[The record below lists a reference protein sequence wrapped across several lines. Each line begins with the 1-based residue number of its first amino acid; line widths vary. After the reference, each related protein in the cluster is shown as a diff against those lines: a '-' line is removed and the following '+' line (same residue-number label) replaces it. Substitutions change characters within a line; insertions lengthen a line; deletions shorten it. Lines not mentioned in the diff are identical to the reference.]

1 MGTIVQLKHV
11 RIAFIDELFEPGQY
25 EGKGDFRH
33 TATFIVEP
41 GSANDKAIQ
50 EAITKEAVA
59 MWGKKA
65 DSMLEDMRGNKNKF
79 SYMKNKKDKTGEVYD
94 GFENMFALSG
104 VRKAK
109 DGAPLFLHNIS
120 EPDPEKPGK
129 TRAKRLRALNKE
141 TGKIEWVNGF
151 EGVIYAGCYVNA
163 KVEMWAQQGTYRGM
177 RCGLLGVQFDGPGDS
192 FGGASRATDDGFDAV
207 DAGETDDLA

>member
-41 GSANDKAIQ
+41 GSENDKAIQ
-50 EAITKEAVA
+50 AAIQAEA
-59 MWGKKA
+59 KA
-65 DSMLEDMRGNKNKF
+65 AWPKNHEGMLEDLRGDKKAF
-79 SYMKNKKDKTGEVYD
+79 SYTKNKKDKTGEVYD
-94 GFENMFALSG
+94 GFQNMYALSG

-109 DGAPLFLHNIS
+109 DGAPMFLHNVS
-120 EPDPEKPGK
+120 EPHPEKPGK
-129 TRAKRLRALNKE
+129 TRAKRL
-141 TGKIEWVNGF
+141 TGK

-163 KVEMWAQQGTYRGM
+163 KVEMWAQVGKYNGM
-177 RCGLLGVQFDGPGDS
+177 RCGLMGVQYDAPGDS
-192 FGGASRATDDGFDAV
+192 FGGASRVTDDGFEAIE
-207 DAGETDDLA
+207 AEETDELA

>member
-33 TATFIVEP
+33 TGTFIVEP

-50 EAITKEAVA
+50 EAIQKEAIGA
-59 MWGKKA
+59 WGKKA
-65 DSMLEDMRGNKNKF
+65 DAMLEDLRGDKKAY
-79 SYMKNKKDKTGEVYD
+79 SYQKNKKDKTGEVYE
-94 GFENMFALSG
+94 GFENMYALSG

-109 DGAPLFLHNIS
+109 DGAPLFLHNVK
-120 EPDPEKPGK
+120 DP
-129 TRAKRLRALNKE
+129 E
-141 TGKIEWVNGF
+141 TGKAQRLTGK

-163 KVEMWAQQGTYRGM
+163 KVEMWAQAGTYRGM
-177 RCGLLGVQFDGPGDS
+177 RCGLLGVQYDAPGDS
-192 FGGASRATDDGFDAV
+192 FGGASRPSDDGFDAV
-207 DAGETDDLA
+207 DAEDDLA

>member
-50 EAITKEAVA
+50 AAIQAEAVTA
-59 MWGKKA
+59 WAKKA
-65 DSMLEDMRGNKNKF
+65 DAMLEDMRGDKKAF
-79 SYMKNKKDKTGEVYD
+79 SYQKNKKDKAGDVYD
-94 GFENMFALSG
+94 GFENMYALAA
-104 VRKAK
+104 VRKQK
-109 DGAPLFLHNIS
+109 DGAPLFLHNVK
-120 EPDPEKPGK
+120 DP
-129 TRAKRLRALNKE
+129 A
-141 TGKIEWVNGF
+141 TGKAQRLTGK
-151 EGVIYAGCYVNA
+151 EGIIYAGCYVNA

-177 RCGLLGVQFDGPGDS
+177 RCGLLGVRFDEDGDS
-192 FGGASRATDDGFDAV
+192 FGGASRPSDDGFDAIE
-207 DAGETDDLA
+207 ADDELA

>member
-50 EAITKEAVA
+50 AAIQAEAVTA
-59 MWGKKA
+59 WAKKA
-65 DSMLEDMRGNKNKF
+65 DAMLEDMRGDKKAF
-79 SYMKNKKDKTGEVYD
+79 SYQKNKKDKAGDVYD
-94 GFENMFALSG
+94 GFENAYALAA
-104 VRKAK
+104 VRKQK
-109 DGAPLFLHNIS
+109 DGAPLFLHNVK
-120 EPDPEKPGK
+120 DP
-129 TRAKRLRALNKE
+129 A
-141 TGKIEWVNGF
+141 TGKAQRLTGK
-151 EGVIYAGCYVNA
+151 EGIIYAGCYVNA

-177 RCGLLGVQFDGPGDS
+177 RCGLLGVQFDAAGDS
-192 FGGASRATDDGFDAV
+192 FGGASRPSDDGFDAIE
-207 DAGETDDLA
+207 ADDELA

>member
-33 TATFIVEP
+33 TATFIIEP
-41 GSANDKAIQ
+41 GSANDKAI
-50 EAITKEAVA
+50 EAAIKAEAVGA
-59 MWGKKA
+59 WAKKA
-65 DSMLEDMRGNKNKF
+65 DTMLEDLRGDKKAY
-79 SYMKNKKDKTGEVYD
+79 SYQKNKKDKTGEVYD
-94 GFENMFALSG
+94 GFENMMALSG

-109 DGAPLFLHNIS
+109 DGAPLFLHNIK
-120 EPDPEKPGK
+120 DP
-129 TRAKRLRALNKE
+129 A
-141 TGKIEWVNGF
+141 TGKAQRLTGK

-177 RCGLLGVQFDGPGDS
+177 RCGLLGVQYDAPGDS
-192 FGGASRATDDGFDAV
+192 FGGASRATDDGFDSI
-207 DAGETDDLA
+207 DAEETDDLA

>member
-33 TATFIVEP
+33 TATFIVAP
-41 GSANDKAIQ
+41 GSENDKAIQ
-50 EAITKEAVA
+50 HAIQMEAVA
-59 MWGKKA
+59 AWGKKA
-65 DSMLEDMRGNKNKF
+65 DSMLEDLRGDKKAF
-79 SYMKNKKDKTGEVYD
+79 SYQKNKKDKTGEVYD
-94 GFENMFALSG
+94 GFEDMYALSA
-104 VRKAK
+104 VRKQK
-109 DGAPLFLHNIS
+109 DGAPLFLHNVKDTD
-120 EPDPEKPGK
+120 PDSKHFGK
-129 TRAKRLRALNKE
+129 AQRL
-141 TGKIEWVNGF
+141 TGK
-151 EGVIYAGCYVNA
+151 EGIIYAGCYVNA

-207 DAGETDDLA
+207 DAEDSDDLA

>member
-1 MGTIVQLKHV
+1 MGTTVQLKHV
-11 RIAFIDELFEPGQY
+11 RIAFIDELFEAGQY

-50 EAITKEAVA
+50 EAIQKEAVTA
-59 MWGKKA
+59 WGKKA
-65 DSMLEDMRGNKNKF
+65 DTMLEDLRGDKKAF
-79 SYMKNKKDKTGEVYD
+79 SYQKNKKDKTGEVYD
-94 GFENMFALSG
+94 GFENMMALSG

-109 DGAPLFLHNIS
+109 DGAPLFLHNVK
-120 EPDPEKPGK
+120 DPS
-129 TRAKRLRALNKE
+129 
-141 TGKIEWVNGF
+141 TGKAQRLTGK

-163 KVEMWAQQGTYRGM
+163 KVEMWAQTGTYRGM
-177 RCGLLGVQFDGPGDS
+177 RCGLLGVQYDAPGDS

-207 DAGETDDLA
+207 DAEDDLA

>member
-50 EAITKEAVA
+50 AAIQAEAVA
-59 MWGKKA
+59 AWGKKA
-65 DSMLEDMRGNKNKF
+65 DTMLEDLRGDKKAY
-79 SYMKNKKDKTGEVYD
+79 SYQKNKKDKTGEVYE
-94 GFENMFALSG
+94 GFEDRYALSG

-109 DGAPLFLHNIS
+109 DGAPLFLHNVK
-120 EPDPEKPGK
+120 DP
-129 TRAKRLRALNKE
+129 E
-141 TGKIEWVNGF
+141 TGKAQRLTGK

-163 KVEMWAQQGTYRGM
+163 KVEMWAQAGTYRGM
-177 RCGLLGVQFDGPGDS
+177 RCGLLGVQYDAPGDS
-192 FGGASRATDDGFDAV
+192 FGGASRPSDDGFDAV
-207 DAGETDDLA
+207 DAEDDLA